1 MFLEWARNT
10 SILVPTR
17 KDLSQGFII
26 GLTLPLYLALEHLIT
41 VGYTFSR
48 PIEVSPQVPGSSEAS
63 GGAHIDRVRSN
74 LTIFAL
80 EAFIS
85 RSPLYS
91 RRVPVQSS
99 RGGAQFCRGSKG
111 SSSHSSYQS
120 LAYTGRYNCGEIGH
134 LSRECPKHE
143 LVIYTL
149 PVFVTPHTR
158 VVKSSHPGHYLGFM
172 APPGKGGSPSIAGG
186 SSSTQVGVKHD
197 PLYAYTGRPRA

>member
-10 SILVPTR
+10 SILVPTG
-17 KDLSQGFII
+17 KDLSQHSCKRSHHQYNSGNISPQ
-26 GLTLPLYLALEHLIT
+26 GAYHLNRPHHHSRSI
-41 VGYTFSR
+41 R
-48 PIEVSPQVPGSSEAS
+48 PIEVSPQVPGAHSIP
-63 GGAHIDRVRSN
+63 GGASQQFSSN
-74 LTIFAL
+74 GRLYKCYKLGNFA
-80 EAFIS
+80 
-85 RSPLYS
+85 RDCH
-91 RRVPVQSS
+91 RVPVQSS

-158 VVKSSHPGHYLGFM
+158 VVKPGHYLGFM

-186 SSSTQVGVKHD
+186 RSSTQVGVKHD
-197 PLYAYTGRPRA
+197 PLYAY